1 MKNNILSILEKYNNI
16 IILANDIN
24 NISKTLKNVY
34 SNVPSDGDLYFLETI
49 ITLLKHKTTSLMNT
63 VESFEIKFIK
73 NCLQAELDKLN

>member
-16 IILANDIN
+16 IILANDID

-49 ITLLKHKTTSLMNT
+49 ITLLKYKTTSLMNT

-73 NCLQAELDKLN
+73 NCLQAESDNLN